1 MFQITSRVFTEAEPI
16 PAGPLEP
23 EFGGVEFF

>member
-1 MFQITSRVFTEAEPI
+1 MFQITNAVFPEAELI